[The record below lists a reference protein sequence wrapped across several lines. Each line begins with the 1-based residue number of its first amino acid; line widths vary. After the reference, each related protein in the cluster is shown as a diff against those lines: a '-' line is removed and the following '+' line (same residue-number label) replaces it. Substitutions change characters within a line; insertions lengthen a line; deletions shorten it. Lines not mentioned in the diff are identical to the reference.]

1 VLDRIVS
8 TNSSKR
14 KFIEKKDIMET
25 WIILSCLV
33 ALTVAAECEY
43 TSFKF

>member
-1 VLDRIVS
+1 
-8 TNSSKR
+8 
-14 KFIEKKDIMET
+14 MET